1 MLPMSQAVR
10 KKGKAA
16 ENKETEVVEK
26 IVSHSFVESG
36 KTLKIIYDVNLKKQE
51 NQKSIA
57 KFTTEEMKKRNMP
70 MLIDYIEKIV
80 KREEELKYMNE
91 FTF

>member
-1 MLPMSQAVR
+1 MI
-10 KKGKAA
+10 
-16 ENKETEVVEK
+16 EK

-57 KFTTEEMKKRNMP
+57 KFTTEEMKKRDIE

-80 KREEELKYMNE
+80 KREEELKFMSENI
-91 FTF
+91 F